1 MNIKRY
7 ERGFS
12 EDHRGSV
19 EFFNELNLSE
29 YKSFY
34 TVTNPKIGT
43 VRAWH
48 GHKNEKKLIKVLSGK
63 FLVGLIKIDDW
74 ENPDKTVSPEMVE
87 MDINSDLLSIPEGYA
102 NGAMNLEENSKIM
115 LIDDLLAKGAPAST
129 AGILIKEA
137 GGCLIGYAFLVELT
151 NLMGRKNL
159 DQNVTIE
166 SVLKY

>member
-29 YKSFY
+29 YKRFY

-48 GHKNEKKLIKVLSGK
+48 GHKKEKKLIKVLSGN
-63 FLVGLIKIDDW
+63 FLIGVIKIDDW
-74 ENPDKTVSPEMVE
+74 ENPNKT
-87 MDINSDLLSIPEGYA
+87 LKLS
-102 NGAMNLEENSKIM
+102 
-115 LIDDLLAKGAPAST
+115 LIH
-129 AGILIKEA
+129 I
-137 GGCLIGYAFLVELT
+137 
-151 NLMGRKNL
+151 
-159 DQNVTIE
+159 
-166 SVLKY
+166 

>member
-29 YKSFY
+29 YKRFY

-48 GHKNEKKLIKVLSGK
+48 GHKKEKKLIKVLSGN
-63 FLVGLIKIDDW
+63 FLVGVIKIDDW
-74 ENPDKTVSPEMVE
+74 ENPNKTLKPEMIE
-87 MDINSDLLSIPEGYA
+87 MNVNSDLLSIPEGYA

-115 LIDDLLAKGAPAST
+115 YLSLIH
-129 AGILIKEA
+129 I
-137 GGCLIGYAFLVELT
+137 
-151 NLMGRKNL
+151 
-159 DQNVTIE
+159 
-166 SVLKY
+166 

>member
-1 MNIKRY
+1 MNLERY

-12 EDHRGSV
+12 EDHRGNV
-19 EFFNELNLSE
+19 EFFNELNLSD
-29 YKSFY
+29 YKRFY

-63 FLVGLIKIDDW
+63 FLVGVIEIDDW
-74 ENPDKTVSPEMVE
+74 ENPDKTIDPEMVE

-115 LIDDLLAKGAPAST
+115 YFSSSTLEDSLSDDYRFDSKYWDPWTSN
-129 AGILIKEA
+129 
-137 GGCLIGYAFLVELT
+137 GGELF
-151 NLMGRKNL
+151 
-159 DQNVTIE
+159 E
-166 SVLKY
+166 